1 MPKQLKPEDQRAV
14 DLVMDRESVGTGAMY
29 ASVTNGMGERI
40 ERVEKIMHLL
50 DQMPVDE
57 PPADLT
63 RRTLEHIQQA
73 KADLPHRTRPIAP
86 PPFRPHVS

>member
-1 MPKQLKPEDQRAV
+1 MPKQLKPEDRRAV
-14 DLVMDRESVGTGAMY
+14 DLVLDRESIGTSAMY

-40 ERVEKIMHLL
+40 ERVEKIIHLL
-50 DQMPVDE
+50 DHMEVDE

-73 KADLPHRTRPIAP
+73 ESELAHRPRHVAP
-86 PPFRPHVS
+86 PSLRPHA